1 MSNLNPS
8 LINQSTA
15 YKNGNHLVKWLAWGM
30 LFSDLGDGFLVY
42 KASFEIGILAFAVA
56 QICFIKAFTFQPL
69 KLVTGIVFYI
79 LEALLLG

>member
-1 MSNLNPS
+1 M
-8 LINQSTA
+8 
-15 YKNGNHLVKWLAWGM
+15 AWGM
-30 LFSDLGDGFLVY
+30 FFSDLGDGFLVF

-69 KLVTGIVFYI
+69 NLVTGIVFYI